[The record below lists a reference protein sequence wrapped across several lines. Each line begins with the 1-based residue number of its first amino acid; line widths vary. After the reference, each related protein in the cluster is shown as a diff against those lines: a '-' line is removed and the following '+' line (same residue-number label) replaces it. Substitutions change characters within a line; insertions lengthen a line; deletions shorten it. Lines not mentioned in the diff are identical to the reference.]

1 MSCAR
6 CARDAIITILL
17 SLPDFLGG
25 SAHTRGRFFWSVWT
39 QIDGAYW
46 IAAHANSPEL
56 RRLYPPNWP
65 ELSRRVRFERAG
77 GECERCRRPHG
88 MELRHLPDGRWFD
101 PRSATWRDRRGRAAR
116 WPDLED
122 LTRQRT
128 TRIVLAAA
136 HVNHDPARSGR
147 RNLRAWC
154 QACHLAHDRAWHL
167 LQRWISYRLRYARG
181 DCSWACTARA
191 ISSRL
196 LAEILARISDRL
208 SDRREPEPPPRFGR
222 DVGGISSR
230 SDRGRG
236 RGSPIGSSPIVSVR
250 SPTTTD
256 KHTRLL

>member
-1 MSCAR
+1 MPIR
-6 CARDAIITILL
+6 
-17 SLPDFLGG
+17 
-25 SAHTRGRFFWSVWT
+25 
-39 QIDGAYW
+39 
-46 IAAHANSPEL
+46 PEL
-56 RRLYPPNWP
+56 RPLYPKDWP

-88 MELRHLPDGRWFD
+88 MELRCLPDGRWFD

-136 HVNHDPARSGR
+136 HVNHDPARSGQ

-167 LQRWISYRLRYARG
+167 LQRWITFRLRYARG
-181 DCSWACTARA
+181 DLFLGAYQHGPVAA
-191 ISSRL
+191 VI

-208 SDRREPEPPPRFGR
+208 SDKREPELPPRCSR
-222 DVGGISSR
+222 EVWGG
-230 SDRGRG
+230 DQ
-236 RGSPIGSSPIVSVR
+236 
-250 SPTTTD
+250 
-256 KHTRLL
+256 LAFE